1 MKIVVSAS
9 DNQWEELTAHTTD
22 TEWVKADR
30 NFSFSQ
36 YDDADAFFILQE
48 CNNINYAETTKLIFI
63 NSVSTTLK
71 ELDTAFN
78 VFRINGWNTF
88 LSKPVWEI
96 AGIINESCNV
106 VLKSINK
113 KAIWVKDEPGL
124 VSARIIAM
132 IINEAYFALDDA
144 VSSKAEIDIAMK
156 LGTKYP
162 FGPFE
167 WAKEIGLNHIYFLLQ
182 KLSLTDKRY
191 QPASMLATA
200 AKQY

>member
-1 MKIVVSAS
+1 MKIIVVAS
-9 DNQWEELTAHTTD
+9 DNQWKELITNTTD
-22 TEWVKADR
+22 IELVKADH
-30 NFSFSQ
+30 NFSFLQ
-36 YDDADAFFILQE
+36 YDDADAFFILKD
-48 CNNINYAETTKLIFI
+48 CDRINYTETTKLIFI

-71 ELDTAFN
+71 ELNMPFN

-88 LSKPVWEI
+88 LSRTAWEI
-96 AGIINESCNV
+96 AGVINESCTA

-156 LGTKYP
+156 LGTNYP
-162 FGPFE
+162 WGPFE
-167 WAKEIGLNHIYFLLQ
+167 WAEKIGLNNIYLLLQ
-182 KLSLTDKRY
+182 KLSLTNKRY
-191 QPASMLATA
+191 QPAPTLATVV
-200 AKQY
+200 K

>member
-1 MKIVVSAS
+1 MKIVVTAS
-9 DNQWEELTAHTTD
+9 DNQWKELTAHTTD
-22 TEWVKADR
+22 TEWVKADH
-30 NFSFSQ
+30 NFSFLQ
-36 YDDADAFFILQE
+36 YDDADAFFILKD
-48 CNNINYAETTKLIFI
+48 CDRINYTETTKLIFI

-71 ELDTAFN
+71 ELNMPFN

-88 LSKPVWEI
+88 LSRTAWEI
-96 AGIINESCNV
+96 AGVINESCTA

-156 LGTKYP
+156 LGTNYP
-162 FGPFE
+162 WGPFE
-167 WAKEIGLNHIYFLLQ
+167 WAEKIGLNNIYLLLQ
-182 KLSLTDKRY
+182 KLSLTNKRY
-191 QPASMLATA
+191 QPAPTLATVV
-200 AKQY
+200 K

>member
-1 MKIVVSAS
+1 MKIIVVAS
-9 DNQWEELTAHTTD
+9 DNQWKELITNTTD
-22 TEWVKADR
+22 IELVKADH
-30 NFSFSQ
+30 NFSFLQ
-36 YDDADAFFILQE
+36 YDDADAFFILKD
-48 CNNINYAETTKLIFI
+48 CDRINYTETTKLIFI

-71 ELDTAFN
+71 ELNMPFN

-88 LSKPVWEI
+88 LSRTAWEI
-96 AGIINESCNV
+96 AGVINESCTA

-156 LGTKYP
+156 LGTNYP
-162 FGPFE
+162 WGPFE
-167 WAKEIGLNHIYFLLQ
+167 WAEKIGLNNIYFLLQ
-182 KLSLTDKRY
+182 KLSLTNKRY
-191 QPASMLATA
+191 QPAPTLATVV
-200 AKQY
+200 K

>member
-9 DNQWEELTAHTTD
+9 DNQWEELTAHATD
-22 TEWVKADR
+22 TEWVKAHH
-30 NFSFSQ
+30 NFSFLQ

-88 LSKPVWEI
+88 LSKSVWEI
-96 AGIINESCNV
+96 AGVTNESCNV

-124 VSARIIAM
+124 VSARIITM
-132 IINEAYFALDDA
+132 IINEAYFTLNDA

-156 LGTKYP
+156 LGTNYP
-162 FGPFE
+162 CGPFE
-167 WAKEIGLNHIYFLLQ
+167 WAEKIGLNNIYFLLQ

>member
-1 MKIVVSAS
+1 MKIIVVAS
-9 DNQWEELTAHTTD
+9 DNQWKELTAHGTD
-22 TEWVKADR
+22 IEWIKADH
-30 NFSFSQ
+30 NFSFLQ
-36 YDDADAFFILQE
+36 YDDADAFFILKD
-48 CNNINYAETTKLIFI
+48 CDRINYTETTKLIFI

-71 ELDTAFN
+71 ELNMPFN

-88 LSKPVWEI
+88 LSRTAWEI
-96 AGIINESCNV
+96 AGVINESCTA

-156 LGTKYP
+156 LGTNYP
-162 FGPFE
+162 WGPFE
-167 WAKEIGLNHIYFLLQ
+167 WAEKIGLNNIYLLLQ
-182 KLSLTDKRY
+182 KLSLTNKRY
-191 QPASMLATA
+191 QPAPTLATVV
-200 AKQY
+200 K